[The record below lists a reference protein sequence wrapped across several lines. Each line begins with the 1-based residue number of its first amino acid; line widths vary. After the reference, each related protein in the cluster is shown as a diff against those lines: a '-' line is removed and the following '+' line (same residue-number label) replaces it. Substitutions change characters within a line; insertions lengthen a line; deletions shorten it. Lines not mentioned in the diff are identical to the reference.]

1 MRATTTIRLWRI
13 ASAVSLLGVVQFVA
27 CCGLAMARYPG
38 GTLIEPNAEGYKFYE
53 NFLSDLGRTRAW
65 GGEDNAASAA
75 LFNRSVQVL
84 AVSLVP
90 FFLLLPL
97 HAPDRPWIMGL
108 AAALGL
114 FSLLALARIGQTP
127 YDVRG
132 TEHIF
137 ALFCWVGLLF
147 AAAALHSMALIF
159 SRDAPSSLGLVS
171 LTLAIIVAA
180 YLFWGLA
187 ASPFLGGATAP
198 HSAPVKWQK
207 SLVAACLAWYLIFSL
222 WMLFRVRRA
231 KAESASPAATLD
243 EDALAYMKRLGR

>member
-1 MRATTTIRLWRI
+1 MNHAFAIRLWRI
-13 ASAVSLLGVVQFVA
+13 ASAVSLLGVAQFVV
-27 CCGLAMARYPG
+27 CCAMAMTRYPG
-38 GTLIEPNAEGYKFYE
+38 GTLADPHAQGYAFYE

-65 GGEDNAASAA
+65 GGEDNAESAA
-75 LFNRSVQVL
+75 LFNGSLQVL
-84 AVSLVP
+84 AVALVP
-90 FFLLLPL
+90 FFLLLPM
-97 HAPDRPWIMGL
+97 HAPDRPWLMGL

-114 FSLLALARIGQTP
+114 FSLAALARIGQTP

-132 TEHIF
+132 SEHIF

-147 AAAALHSMALIF
+147 AAAALHGAALVF
-159 SRDAPSSLGLVS
+159 SREAPSALGLVS

-198 HSAPVKWQK
+198 QSAPVKWQK

-222 WMLFRVRRA
+222 WMLLRVRRA
-231 KAESASPAATLD
+231 KVDSASPAASLD
-243 EDALAYMKRLGR
+243 DDALAYMKRLER